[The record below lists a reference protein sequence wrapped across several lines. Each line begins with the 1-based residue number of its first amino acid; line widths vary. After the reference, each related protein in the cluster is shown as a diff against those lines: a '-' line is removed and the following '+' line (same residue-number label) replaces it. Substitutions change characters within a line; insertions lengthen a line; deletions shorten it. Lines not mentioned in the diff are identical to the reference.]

1 MRINAKK
8 LGVAVTGALLLGS
21 TLMGA
26 VGATTDVNKDF
37 FISPDTGE
45 PQCLIVVGSSAA
57 AEDVVSASWISAQIG
72 SMAYYTEYVQNEQLY
87 TLTYYEEEEV
97 DNYLFGVI
105 YEAEDNFDDFRF
117 YNFVDAGLLGF
128 DVMSG
133 MTLPML
139 PTTIPPETEVGPA
152 SWVVLPYASPATMV
166 MGNMS
171 YSFDGPWWDYDI
183 YVDHNTDYAC
193 TADIWVDTGCS
204 YECVTADFSIR
215 DVSCSQ
221 EMCIQ
226 CYAGCDQ
233 KGQWQLN
240 LEPELELASSWSALG
255 VPTPKESNGIFYWTG
270 DMETLYNIQR
280 AVVEDANVGDNW
292 DGTDPE
298 WSAFPIVSLE
308 DCQTYPNVYPRQ
320 YWGLPSW
327 DGSFCDPIG
336 GVQYRTIVYGID
348 KLEPIEWWAIVGPD
362 SEAYNVCTEIEPE
375 LINLYCDTCDV
386 YFLGQTFDALSFGT
400 NENGVDYMFY
410 GTPKWYVEEKL
421 RVGESKNYGGY
432 TLTINDLGIYENK
445 IFSTITTPSG
455 STHDYVS
462 VIDTYTSQVPSSG
475 EGDFDDRYNVS
486 NWENQTIAFKE
497 DTCSSEEVVF
507 AVKFVKTMIGA
518 SGNYIV
524 EFHAYNL
531 LDYGCLTERIYPGPC
546 DTVNDELY
554 MPYVVSSCG
563 GQELEWYLDI
573 FPNDVSEEF
582 LDGVQALDL
591 DNDVSLWFE
600 GNPNFDAT
608 DSLNIYANIPLEAL
622 VGAGMKFASEDDA
635 ADALDDYYYT
645 KADFAT
651 VTTNYFVDADGNDLT
666 GDEILVP
673 EVHPALELW
682 LATPVEL
689 AGMCTDALTI
699 CLDDLEG
706 NNYLTIEVKDTIHTD
721 YQIDGSVKVIK
732 KEMLAPTAVVHY
744 VNIDVTKLVALDTEI
759 EADPALKSMYN
770 LVLVG
775 GPVANV
781 IVQEL
786 VDLGFT
792 TYEEW
797 DTSPGEYQVFE
808 DVYAL
813 GKDVL
818 VVAGMDRTATA
829 KAALDLIAEM

>member
-97 DNYLFGVI
+97 DNYLSD
-105 YEAEDNFDDFRF
+105 AMNPALDNFDDFRF
-117 YNFVDAGLLGF
+117 YNFLDVSLLGI
-128 DVMSG
+128 DLISG
-133 MTLPML
+133 MLPDLSTMGS
-139 PTTIPPETEVGPA
+139 EVGPA
-152 SWVVLPYASPATMV
+152 SWVVLPYSST
-166 MGNMS
+166 
-171 YSFDGPWWDYDI
+171 PWWDYDV

-193 TADIWVDTGCS
+193 TAEIWVDTGCS
-204 YECVTADFSIR
+204 YESVTVDFSIR

-226 CYAGCDQ
+226 CYAACDQ
-233 KGQWQLN
+233 KGQWMLTVYP
-240 LEPELELASSWSALG
+240 LEEFSEPDSWSFSFN
-255 VPTPKESNGIFYWTG
+255 VPKPMLVDNSTPSNNTYEYGDGFAWTG
-270 DMETLYNIQR
+270 SFDDLLAIYESVIG
-280 AVVEDANVGDNW
+280 AA
-292 DGTDPE
+292 DPTIGLDWTQDDWVAE
-298 WSAFPIVSLE
+298 PLTSLLE
-308 DCQTYPNVYPRQ
+308 CQTYPNVYPRQ
-320 YWGLPSW
+320 YWGSPSW
-327 DGSFCDPIG
+327 DGGVCDPIG

-348 KLEPIEWWAIVGPD
+348 ELEPIEWWAIVGPD
-362 SEAYNVCTEIEPE
+362 SEAYNVCKEIEPE
-375 LINLYCDTCDV
+375 LIKLYCDTCDV

-546 DTVNDELY
+546 DTVTDELY

-573 FPNDVSEEF
+573 FPNN
-582 LDGVQALDL
+582 GIQTLDL
-591 DNDVSLWFE
+591 DNDMDLWWE

-608 DSLNIYANIPLEAL
+608 DSLKIYSNTLTVASL
-622 VGAGMKFASEDDA
+622 VGPDKKFTTEA
-635 ADALDDYYYT
+635 AAANALDDYYYT
-645 KADFAT
+645 LKDFVPT
-651 VTTNYFVDADGNDLT
+651 TPSTSNKFVTPTESEPWYTEAVTN
-666 GDEILVP
+666 LVP

>member
-1 MRINAKK
+1 MNEVRINAKK
-8 LGVAVTGALLLGS
+8 LGVAVSGALLLGS
-21 TLMGA
+21 TLLGA

-97 DNYLFGVI
+97 DNYLYGAL
-105 YEAEDNFDDFRF
+105 YSANDNFDDFRF
-117 YNFVDAGLLGF
+117 YNFVDAGWLGF

-133 MTLPML
+133 VFLPML
-139 PTTIPPETEVGPA
+139 PTLTTPATEVGPA
-152 SWVVLPYASPATMV
+152 SWVVLPYDST
-166 MGNMS
+166 
-171 YSFDGPWWDYDI
+171 PWWDYDV

-193 TADIWVDTGCS
+193 TAEIWVDTGCS
-204 YECVTADFSIR
+204 YESVTADFSVR

-226 CYAGCDQ
+226 CYAACDQ
-233 KGQWQLN
+233 KGLWQLN
-240 LEPELELASSWSALG
+240 LEGTPAESWSALG
-255 VPTPKESNGIFYWTG
+255 VPTPSGSAGSFYWIG
-270 DMETLYNIQR
+270 DMESLYAIQR
-280 AVVEDANVGDNW
+280 AVVEDALIGDQW
-292 DGTDPE
+292 DGETPE
-298 WSAFPIVSLE
+298 WSAFPIVALE

-320 YWGLPSW
+320 YWGVPSW
-327 DGSFCDPIG
+327 NEEYCDPIG

-348 KLEPIEWWAIVGPD
+348 DLEPITWWAIIGPD
-362 SEAYNVCTEIEPE
+362 SEAYNICEPIYPE
-375 LINLYCDTCDV
+375 EINLYCDTCEV

-400 NENGVDYMFY
+400 NEDGVDYMFY
-410 GTPKWYVEEKL
+410 GTPKWYIEEKL
-421 RVGESKNYGGY
+421 RVGESKDYGGY

-462 VIDTYTSQVPSSG
+462 VIDTYTSQVPSDG
-475 EGDFDDRYNVS
+475 EGDCD

-524 EFHAYNL
+524 EYHAYNL

-546 DTVNDELY
+546 DTVTDELY

-573 FPNDVSEEF
+573 FPNNGIQTV
-582 LDGVQALDL
+582 DL
-591 DNDVSLWFE
+591 DNDEDLWWE

-608 DSLNIYANIPLEAL
+608 DSLRIYSNTLPLEAL
-622 VGAGMKFASEDDA
+622 VGDGMKFATEA
-635 ADALDDYYYT
+635 AAANALDDYYYT
-645 KADFAT
+645 LKDFVPAT
-651 VTTNYFVDADGNDLT
+651 PSANNVFVAPDDSLEGYTREFDF
-666 GDEILVP
+666 IVP

>member
-1 MRINAKK
+1 MDRQFDD
-8 LGVAVTGALLLGS
+8 LL
-21 TLMGA
+21 A
-26 VGATTDVNKDF
+26 
-37 FISPDTGE
+37 
-45 PQCLIVVGSSAA
+45 
-57 AEDVVSASWISAQIG
+57 
-72 SMAYYTEYVQNEQLY
+72 
-87 TLTYYEEEEV
+87 
-97 DNYLFGVI
+97 I
-105 YEAEDNFDDFRF
+105 YESVIGAANPNIGLDWAQDDWVAEPLTS
-117 YNFVDAGLLGF
+117 LL
-128 DVMSG
+128 
-133 MTLPML
+133 
-139 PTTIPPETEVGPA
+139 E
-152 SWVVLPYASPATMV
+152 
-166 MGNMS
+166 
-171 YSFDGPWWDYDI
+171 
-183 YVDHNTDYAC
+183 
-193 TADIWVDTGCS
+193 
-204 YECVTADFSIR
+204 
-215 DVSCSQ
+215 
-221 EMCIQ
+221 
-226 CYAGCDQ
+226 
-233 KGQWQLN
+233 
-240 LEPELELASSWSALG
+240 
-255 VPTPKESNGIFYWTG
+255 
-270 DMETLYNIQR
+270 
-280 AVVEDANVGDNW
+280 
-292 DGTDPE
+292 
-298 WSAFPIVSLE
+298 
-308 DCQTYPNVYPRQ
+308 CQTYPNVYPRQ
-320 YWGLPSW
+320 YWGSPSW
-327 DGSFCDPIG
+327 DGGVCDPIG

-400 NENGVDYMFY
+400 NDNGVDYMFY

-546 DTVNDELY
+546 DTVTDELY

-573 FPNDVSEEF
+573 FPNN
-582 LDGVQALDL
+582 GIQAVDL
-591 DNDVSLWFE
+591 DNDEDLWWE

-608 DSLNIYANIPLEAL
+608 DSLRIYSNTLTVASL
-622 VGAGMKFASEDDA
+622 VGPDKKFTSEA
-635 ADALDDYYYT
+635 AAANALDDYYYT
-645 KADFAT
+645 LKDFVPT
-651 VTTNYFVDADGNDLT
+651 TPSTSNKFVTPTESEPWYTEAVT
-666 GDEILVP
+666 YLVP

-797 DTSPGEYQVFE
+797 DTSPGEYKVFE